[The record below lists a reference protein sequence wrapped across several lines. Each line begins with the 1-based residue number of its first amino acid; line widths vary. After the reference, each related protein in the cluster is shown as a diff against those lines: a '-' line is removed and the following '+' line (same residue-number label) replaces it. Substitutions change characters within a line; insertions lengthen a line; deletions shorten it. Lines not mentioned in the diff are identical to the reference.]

1 MTTFFEIILV
11 ISNITTSILM
21 TLCILVLKCNIPKN
35 IDDAVRHGGMYI
47 SYWGYEKS
55 IISSALITTIINSLL
70 SIINVT
76 MHLYVALVVLC
87 KFMLVYA
94 AIFAIL
100 YTCLNLRKSYTDK
113 ICRVFSFIKLNT
125 DKFNSQVVLA
135 LFSDKNTRLMLIKTF
150 IEPLNKLIL
159 TARSFNTQ
167 EKKMKFYEEVVYVK
181 IEEFV
186 NVMNDK
192 YNELKLQDENIIDAF
207 KKCM

>member
-1 MTTFFEIILV
+1 
-11 ISNITTSILM
+11 
-21 TLCILVLKCNIPKN
+21 
-35 IDDAVRHGGMYI
+35 
-47 SYWGYEKS
+47 
-55 IISSALITTIINSLL
+55 
-70 SIINVT
+70 
-76 MHLYVALVVLC
+76 
-87 KFMLVYA
+87 
-94 AIFAIL
+94 
-100 YTCLNLRKSYTDK
+100 
-113 ICRVFSFIKLNT
+113 
-125 DKFNSQVVLA
+125 
-135 LFSDKNTRLMLIKTF
+135 MLIKTF